1 MERHCCHGPDH
12 GVAVRHGAADGGDGV
27 NAVLIG
33 ALVVAVWL
41 AVKETCARVELEEQ
55 LYHLKRAEMLRH
67 PALKDRYP
75 ERWESVLKGQ

>member
-1 MERHCCHGPDH
+1 MERRCCHGHVD

-75 ERWESVLKGQ
+75 EWWESVLKGQ

>member
-1 MERHCCHGPDH
+1 M
-12 GVAVRHGAADGGDGV
+12 

-75 ERWESVLKGQ
+75 EWWESVLKGQ